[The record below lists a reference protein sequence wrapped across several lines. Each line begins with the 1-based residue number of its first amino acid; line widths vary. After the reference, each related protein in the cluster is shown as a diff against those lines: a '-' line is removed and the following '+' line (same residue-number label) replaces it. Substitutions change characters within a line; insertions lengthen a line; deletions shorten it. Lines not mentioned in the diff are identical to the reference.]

1 MRSNP
6 STRFDEISGK
16 WKHRE
21 FNKVFNI
28 LKNNALSRAE
38 LSNECGIAKNI
49 HYGDILVKFGDILD
63 TDKA

>member
-6 STRFDEISGK
+6 SIRFDEISGK

-28 LKNNALSRAE
+28 L
-38 LSNECGIAKNI
+38 
-49 HYGDILVKFGDILD
+49 HQF
-63 TDKA
+63 TTF